1 MIKFDENERKILK
14 RLIANNTIC
23 LKSISTGKYLKLTT
37 DNIKYLSSKIN
48 TLKQGAI
55 FIICGLNIKIRRYG
69 LSFLD
74 FQEKFKP
81 QFMFKIADYMINNK
95 INEKEKAIIF
105 KILNKIYSPLY
116 WQYNIFAQAGNLDFN
131 KAIKLIKDSSI
142 SFEGIY
148 LDNLAIYTENYY
160 GNFKAIDAREFYNK
174 NINNDDIYINGIRL
188 DKINADTFSEIKTNI
203 IKELINR
210 QKQLSIKHT

>member
-14 RLIANNTIC
+14 RLIANNIIC
-23 LKSISTGKYLKLTT
+23 LKSISTGRYLKLTT

-55 FIICGLNIKIRRYG
+55 FVICGLNIKIRRYG

-174 NINNDDIYINGIRL
+174 NINNV
-188 DKINADTFSEIKTNI
+188 
-203 IKELINR
+203 
-210 QKQLSIKHT
+210 

>member
-1 MIKFDENERKILK
+1 
-14 RLIANNTIC
+14 
-23 LKSISTGKYLKLTT
+23 
-37 DNIKYLSSKIN
+37 
-48 TLKQGAI
+48 
-55 FIICGLNIKIRRYG
+55 
-69 LSFLD
+69 
-74 FQEKFKP
+74 
-81 QFMFKIADYMINNK
+81 MFKIADYMINNK

-174 NINNDDIYINGIRL
+174 NINNDDIYINGVRL

-210 QKQLSIKHT
+210 QKQLSIKHA